1 MQLCETRLRE
11 TWVLQ
16 KLMDRLR
23 EEEEGRERDF
33 AFETILHGIFV
44 ILCLAALL
52 SRGWPGGLACV

>member
-1 MQLCETRLRE
+1 MRNAVAGNVGFAEVDGPFE
-11 TWVLQ
+11 
-16 KLMDRLR
+16 R
-23 EEEEGRERDF
+23 EEGEEKGRDF